1 MGRKGGSTGGG
12 LPPSPRACAFY
23 LPSHGLRRGLHIYRL
38 LRRLTGAFHGGDHA
52 VVNFGLNQRSL
63 KFPTR
68 VPTGRQMDPGWGER
82 ASARGEVCRPLRG
95 LASSACLPTACAVGY
110 MSTASFGGSQVPS
123 TACAVG
129 YISTA
134 SFVPSHGLRRGLHI
148 YRLLR
153 RLTAPSRRG
162 SCRGEFW
169 S

>member
-1 MGRKGGSTGGG
+1 MGRKGVSTGGG
-12 LPPSPRACAFY
+12 LPPSPKACVFY

-38 LRRLTGAFHGGDHA
+38 LRRLIGPFPRLAPWATYLPPPSCLPTAYAVGYISTASFGGSQRLLGGDHA
-52 VVNFGLNQRSL
+52 VVNFGPNQRFL

-82 ASARGEVCRPLRG
+82 AAARGEVCRPLRG
-95 LASSACLPTACAVGY
+95 LASSTCLP
-110 MSTASFGGSQVPS
+110 

-134 SFVPSHGLRRGLHI
+134 SFGGSQ
-148 YRLLR
+148 
-153 RLTAPSRRG
+153 AFSRRG